1 MCTAEGGQSKTILA
15 KPAGVNPRQAMGM
28 AAVFRAATEM
38 GFLLGFQLDLHGCLQ
53 ACHVQTGWAM
63 TTKLQN
69 AALYGWL
76 NFTQ

>member
-1 MCTAEGGQSKTILA
+1 
-15 KPAGVNPRQAMGM
+15 MGM

-76 NFTQ
+76 NFTW

>member
-1 MCTAEGGQSKTILA
+1 
-15 KPAGVNPRQAMGM
+15 MGM
-28 AAVFRAATEM
+28 AAVFRAATEI
-38 GFLLGFQLDLHGCLQ
+38 GFLLGFRLDLHGCLQ

-76 NFTQ
+76 NFTWRGLAQLYAGRVSAGS